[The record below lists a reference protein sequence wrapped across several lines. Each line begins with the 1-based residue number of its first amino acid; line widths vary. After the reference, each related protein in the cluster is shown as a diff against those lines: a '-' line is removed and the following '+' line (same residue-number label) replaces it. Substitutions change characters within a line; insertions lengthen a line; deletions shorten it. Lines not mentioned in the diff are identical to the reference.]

1 MRKAIWP
8 IITVICIA
16 FLLFSFFFNK
26 GTGNYNDCNN
36 VAALEENI
44 GKIAEMRFSIV
55 TTKYLISASN
65 GYNTSYTENDV
76 KLALEGN
83 ILFTADAF
91 EKNSAL
97 SSEISTAIYAGNV
110 VAVYDP
116 NGIDTT
122 VGDLLSLPLIPFD
135 EAGGNNDVAGSE
147 LHSENLLIGRFFG
160 TDGEGHIRIFDVSVP
175 HEFNEYS
182 IFEIYCQRLVAFFEE
197 AGKPRL

>member
-1 MRKAIWP
+1 MWP
-8 IITVICIA
+8 IIAVICIA
-16 FLLFSFFFNK
+16 FSLFSFFFNK
-26 GTGNYNDCNN
+26 GTGNHDDCNS

-97 SSEISTAIYAGNV
+97 SSEISAAIYAGNV

-116 NGIDTT
+116 NGINTT
-122 VGDLLSLPLIPFD
+122 VGELLSLPLIPFD
-135 EAGGNNDVAGSE
+135 ETSNDANITESE

-160 TDGEGHIRIFDVSVP
+160 TDGEGHIRIYDVNVP
-175 HEFNEYS
+175 HEFNGCG
-182 IFEIYCQRLVAFFEE
+182 IFEIFCQRLAVFFEE